1 MDSAETEPDL
11 RKVLE
16 NQGVLLGRHNQ
27 ALQELSNSN
36 QVLLNQIGQL
46 ATAMNQLTAQLNPEA
61 PPANPQQPVP
71 LAPPPANRDSYAPDP
86 EPFSGDLDKC
96 RGFFLQCSM
105 VFMQRPLTFPTDQ
118 SKVHY
123 VMGLLRG
130 RALAWAEAA
139 NSSRPMTLLTY
150 NDFVSKVK
158 GVFDHPDHSGDAAKG
173 LLNIRQG
180 SKSVADFSV
189 DFRILAAD
197 AGWCDQSLR
206 GVFINAL
213 SEQMK
218 DELASRDDSTDFES
232 LVTLA
237 IKLDNRLRE
246 RRRERVSRPHPL
258 PSSRSAPPRPLPQSG
273 VTEEEPMELGRAHL
287 SVAERTRRLRAGEC
301 LYCAQMGHLRAT
313 CPIRPKDQAH
323 Q

>member
-1 MDSAETEPDL
+1 MDPADPEHGL
-11 RKVLE
+11 RRILE
-16 NQGVLLGRHNQ
+16 NQGILLGQHQQ
-27 ALQELSNSN
+27 ALQDLSNSN
-36 QVLLNQIGQL
+36 QLMINQIGQL
-46 ATAMNQLTAQLNPEA
+46 TSAMNQLTTQLNPTEPPA
-61 PPANPQQPVP
+61 PPDLPAVP
-71 LAPPPANRDSYAPDP
+71 AALPAERDSYAPDP
-86 EPFSGDLDKC
+86 EPFSGDVDKC
-96 RGFFLQCSM
+96 RGFFLQCFM
-105 VFMQRPLTFPTDQ
+105 VFKQRPLTFPTDQ

-139 NSSRPMTLLTY
+139 NSNQPLTMLTF
-150 NDFVSKVK
+150 NDFVSKMK
-158 GVFDHPDHSGDAAKG
+158 AVFDHPDHSGDAAKR
-173 LLNIRQG
+173 LLSIRQG

-206 GVFINAL
+206 GVFTNAL

-218 DELASRDDSTDFES
+218 DELASRDESTDFES
-232 LVTLA
+232 LVSLA

-246 RRRERVSRPHPL
+246 RRREKVSRPRSHSSPSAEKSHPSL
-258 PSSRSAPPRPLPQSG
+258 QSD

-287 SVAERTRRLRAGEC
+287 SPAERSRRFRAGEC
-301 LYCAQMGHLRAT
+301 MYCGQLGHLRAS
-313 CPIRPKDQAH
+313 CPTRPKDQAH

>member
-1 MDSAETEPDL
+1 MDSEPDL

-16 NQGVLLGRHNQ
+16 NQGALLGRHNQ
-27 ALQELSNSN
+27 ALHELSTQN
-36 QVLLNQIGQL
+36 QVLLTEVTQL
-46 ATAMNQLTAQLNPEA
+46 STAMNQLTTRLNPAGLPAPVPA
-61 PPANPQQPVP
+61 PPPA
-71 LAPPPANRDSYAPDP
+71 APPANRDSYASDP
-86 EPFSGDLDKC
+86 EPFFGDVDKC

-105 VFMQRPLTFPTDQ
+105 VFMQRPLTFSTEQ

-139 NSSRPMTLLTY
+139 NANQPLTSLTY
-150 NDFVSKVK
+150 DDLVSKVK
-158 GVFDHPDHSGDAAKG
+158 GVFDHPDHRGDAAKR

-180 SKSVADFSV
+180 TKSVADFSV

-197 AGWCDQSLR
+197 AGWDEPALR
-206 GVFINAL
+206 GVFVNAL

-218 DELASRDDSTDFES
+218 DELAARDDSTDFDS

-246 RRRERVSRPHPL
+246 RRRERTARP
-258 PSSRSAPPRPLPQSG
+258 PSSRLPPTPPFVTTRPSLQPE

-287 SVAERTRRLRAGEC
+287 TPAERSRRLRAGEC
-301 LYCAQMGHLRAT
+301 LYCGKLGHMLAA
-313 CPIRPKDQAH
+313 CPTRPKDQAH